1 MKRLLALLS
10 GAGLALLLSSCT
22 DYSTGYYGGSGYS
35 SGYNSV
41 ASVGIIRT
49 SNSYWGY
56 DPYRRS
62 YYNYRSSRYYDI
74 HNNRYCSAPPRR
86 HTAAVYPSHYRRGH
100 TLSCPTPIAR
110 VRSPH
115 RSSHGSSYGHGS
127 HTSHGSQSPYG
138 SSYGSRG
145 SSNSRPS
152 SSSSYRPDRISQSSG
167 SRKSSDRG
175 SSSGSSSSRQ
185 QTKTMPVVIHRTPST
200 TRTQPTLQ
208 RAPQRVQQRSTPKVQ
223 RSTPT
228 PSRVQSR
235 PTVKSVPAR
244 SRSTS
249 SPQPS
254 NRRKVR

>member
-1 MKRLLALLS
+1 MKKLLALLS
-10 GAGLALLLSSCT
+10 GAGLAFLLSSCT
-22 DYSTGYYGGSGYS
+22 DYSTGYYGSSDYS

-62 YYNYRSSRYYDI
+62 YYDYRSSRYYDV

-86 HTAAVYPSHYRRGH
+86 YTAAVYPSHYRRGH

-110 VRSPH
+110 VRS
-115 RSSHGSSYGHGS
+115 SHGSSHGHGS
-127 HTSHGSQSPYG
+127 HASHGTQSPYG

-152 SSSSYRPDRISQSSG
+152 SSSSYRPDRISQTSG

-200 TRTQPTLQ
+200 TRSQPTLQ
-208 RAPQRVQQRSTPKVQ
+208 RAPQRVQQ

-235 PTVKSVPAR
+235 PTVKSAPAR